1 MSNKIIIV
9 AGDPNSVNS
18 EIIFKAWK
26 KIDNK
31 IKKRIYLIANYNL
44 IYKQYK
50 KLRYKIKLIKIDNI
64 EDSIISTNIKVLDI
78 PINFKNPFKVNINEA
93 SRYVVQSLNL
103 AHSLANSKRVKAI
116 INCPINK
123 NLIKISKKIGVT
135 EFFASK
141 CKIKNSSEVMLIHNK
156 KFSVVPLTTHL
167 NIKKVSSNISS
178 DLIIKK
184 LTTLNKEFKKI
195 FKIKPKIGILG
206 LNPHNAELSKKSEEI
221 KEIIPAIARLK
232 KAGLN
237 IKGPLIADTIFIN
250 NYKKYNVIVGMYHD
264 QVLTPFKTLF
274 HFDAINITLGLNY
287 LRVSPDHG
295 PAIDLIGKN
304 KANYNSL
311 LQCIKFINN
320 INR

>member
-18 EIIFKAWK
+18 EIIFKVWN
-26 KIDNK
+26 KIDNQ

-78 PINFKNPFKVNINEA
+78 PINFKNPFKVNIKE
-93 SRYVVQSLNL
+93 SSKYVVQSLNL
-103 AHSLANSKRVKAI
+103 AHSLANNKKVKAI

-123 NLIKISKKIGVT
+123 NLIKISNKIGVT

-167 NIKKVSSNISS
+167 NIKNVSNNITS

-184 LTTLNKEFKKI
+184 LTTLNKEFRKI
-195 FKIKPKIGILG
+195 FKIKPKIGMLG

-221 KEIIPAIARLK
+221 NEIIPAISRLK

-237 IKGPLIADTIFIN
+237 IKGPLVADTIFIN

-274 HFDAINITLGLNY
+274 HFDAINITLGLDY

-304 KANYNSL
+304 KANYLSL

-320 INR
+320 KK

>member
-1 MSNKIIIV
+1 MNNKIIII
-9 AGDPNSVNS
+9 AGDPNSINS
-18 EIIFKAWK
+18 EIIYKAWR
-26 KIDNK
+26 KIDSK
-31 IKKRIYLIANYNL
+31 IKKKLYLIANYNL
-44 IYKQYK
+44 ISKQYR
-50 KLRYKIKLIKIDNI
+50 KLKYKTNIIKINNI
-64 EDSIISTNIKVLDI
+64 EDNIISSNLKIIDI
-78 PINFKNPFKVNINEA
+78 PINFKNPFKVSFKA
-93 SRYVVQSLNL
+93 SSKYVLKSLNL
-103 AHSLANSKRVKAI
+103 AHTLAKNKKVKGI

-123 NLIKISKKIGVT
+123 NLIRISKKIGVT

-167 NIKKVSSNISS
+167 SIKNIPKNITSK
-178 DLIIKK
+178 LIIKK
-184 LTTLNKEFKKI
+184 LVSLNNGFKKI
-195 FKIKPKIGILG
+195 FKIKPKIGVLG
-206 LNPHNAELSKKSEEI
+206 LNPHNAELNEKSEEV
-221 KEIIPAIARLK
+221 KEIIPAISKLK

-237 IKGPLIADTIFIN
+237 VYGPLVADTTFVN

-264 QVLTPFKTLF
+264 QVLAPFKTLF

-304 KANYNSL
+304 KANYLSL
-311 LQCIKFINN
+311 FQCIKFINN

>member
-50 KLRYKIKLIKIDNI
+50 KLRYKIKLIKINNI

-103 AHSLANSKRVKAI
+103 AHLLANNKKVKAI

-135 EFFASK
+135 EFFAFK

-167 NIKKVSSNISS
+167 NIKNVSSNISS

-221 KEIIPAIARLK
+221 KEIIPAIFRLK

-320 INR
+320 IN